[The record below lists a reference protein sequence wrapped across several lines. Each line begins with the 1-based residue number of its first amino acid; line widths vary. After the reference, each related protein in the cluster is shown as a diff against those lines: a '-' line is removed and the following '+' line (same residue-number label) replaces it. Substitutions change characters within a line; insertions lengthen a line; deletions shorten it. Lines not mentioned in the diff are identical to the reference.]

1 VIFSTKCH
9 REKEK
14 IDVYGIYNIF
24 NKDELIYIGK
34 TINFQSRLRN
44 HMSTK
49 TWKNEITHISI
60 AECKNK
66 IDMDIYEKYYINKL
80 NPKYNKAIVYGEQ
93 PTFKIDELNF
103 KIFGVNEF
111 FKPKGSKITESKNK
125 TKNISVCDQR
135 RNKINE
141 LIKNSIEIVEGE
153 KVDFLNTTFLNFHW
167 YNSNRTEITFL
178 KINCNLEF
186 FKSILLDI
194 RNGKCEST
202 EYKYKFLLK
211 NNENICNDY
220 KHYCISFGISG
231 YMVCDKI
238 KSTGN
243 SIGTNITTEIISYE
257 NKDVE
262 VHIWKNSLND
272 FLKYFTC

>member
-1 VIFSTKCH
+1 M
-9 REKEK
+9 
-14 IDVYGIYNIF
+14 YGIYNIF
-24 NKDELIYIGK
+24 NNDELIYIGK

-93 PTFKIDELNF
+93 PTFEIDELNF
-103 KIFGVNEF
+103 KVFGVNEF
-111 FKPKGSKITESKNK
+111 FKTDNSKN
-125 TKNISVCDQR
+125 TEPKNKSIGVYKQR

-141 LIKNSIEIVEGE
+141 LIKNSTEIAEGE
-153 KVDFLNTTFLNFHW
+153 KVDFLNTTNLNFYW
-167 YNSNRTEITFL
+167 YNSNKTEITFL
-178 KINCNLEF
+178 KVNCDIEI
-186 FKSILLDI
+186 FKSLLLDI
-194 RNGKCEST
+194 KNGKCEST
-202 EYKYKFLLK
+202 EYKYKFIIK

-220 KHYCISFGISG
+220 KRYSISFGISG
-231 YMVCDKI
+231 YMICDKI
-238 KSTGN
+238 KS
-243 SIGTNITTEIISYE
+243 SDVSVGTNITTEIILYE
-257 NKDVE
+257 NKDVG